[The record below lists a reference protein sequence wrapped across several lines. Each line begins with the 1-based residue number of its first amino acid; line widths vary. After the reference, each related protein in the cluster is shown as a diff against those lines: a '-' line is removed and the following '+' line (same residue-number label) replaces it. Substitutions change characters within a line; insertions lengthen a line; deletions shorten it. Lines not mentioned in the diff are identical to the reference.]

1 MKKTLL
7 SLLIGLGVSSSVM
20 ADDLYQV
27 YQQAQQMD
35 PTVNRAKAS
44 RDAAL
49 EGVSISRAAL
59 LPQISGSIGYSD
71 NSTESANFQDSGIVI
86 IERDTQNL
94 NLGLRLTQSIY
105 DHSNWLNKSRA
116 EQVATQSD
124 ANYAVSKQE
133 LIVRTVR
140 AYLAILRDKDDL
152 EFVRA
157 EKRAIERQLE
167 QTKQRFEVGLTAI
180 TDVHEAQA
188 NFDNTVAQEIQAEN
202 DVELSLEEM
211 REITGEYYN
220 EIAVLNTEYFDTP
233 RPVPDKVVGWLDIAE
248 EKSLDL
254 MTRKIARNIA
264 KKDIDLARSGH
275 YPTLSLTASAGRDDT
290 DITILNTESNL
301 PKTDSTSISLN
312 LSVPIYSGGRT
323 SSQTDQARFN
333 YVAASEDLE
342 LTHRSTVRSVRSSFN
357 NVRAV
362 ISAIRAFA
370 QAVVSSESALKAT
383 EAGFDVG
390 TRTIVD
396 VLDSTRNLY
405 NAKRNLSGSR
415 YDYIQSIVS
424 LKRAAGNLTEQD
436 VVDINRGLTTK
447 VK

>member
-1 MKKTLL
+1 
-7 SLLIGLGVSSSVM
+7 
-20 ADDLYQV
+20 
-27 YQQAQQMD
+27 
-35 PTVNRAKAS
+35 
-44 RDAAL
+44 
-49 EGVSISRAAL
+49 
-59 LPQISGSIGYSD
+59 
-71 NSTESANFQDSGIVI
+71 
-86 IERDTQNL
+86 
-94 NLGLRLTQSIY
+94 
-105 DHSNWLNKSRA
+105 
-116 EQVATQSD
+116 
-124 ANYAVSKQE
+124 
-133 LIVRTVR
+133 
-140 AYLAILRDKDDL
+140 
-152 EFVRA
+152 
-157 EKRAIERQLE
+157 
-167 QTKQRFEVGLTAI
+167 
-180 TDVHEAQA
+180 
-188 NFDNTVAQEIQAEN
+188 
-202 DVELSLEEM
+202 
-211 REITGEYYN
+211 
-220 EIAVLNTEYFDTP
+220 
-233 RPVPDKVVGWLDIAE
+233 
-248 EKSLDL
+248 
-254 MTRKIARNIA
+254 
-264 KKDIDLARSGH
+264 
-275 YPTLSLTASAGRDDT
+275 
-290 DITILNTESNL
+290 
-301 PKTDSTSISLN
+301 KTDSTSISLN